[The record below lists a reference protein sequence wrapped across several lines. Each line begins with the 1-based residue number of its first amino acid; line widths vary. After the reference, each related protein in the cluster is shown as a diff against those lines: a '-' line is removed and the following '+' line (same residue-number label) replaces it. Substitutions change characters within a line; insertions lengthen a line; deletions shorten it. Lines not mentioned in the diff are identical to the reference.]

1 MTGEDPAKH
10 WLTSCSSTSS
20 ALKSFTP
27 RAFSKPLAF
36 SLARPTNKR
45 TPGLSLGDTIPP
57 GPGLS
62 RWRHLNWSWFPGV
75 DFGVAMVKS
84 WRRTGGTGGTAI
96 SELGQAECL
105 IMFDHV
111 WSPKEKMHHLSAS
124 VPNFQEEHWQFIVI
138 SWGFSRQKKI
148 GNRPGS
154 RGSAIAGTSNTR
166 SGSGLRGKTI
176 RSMTPSL
183 ARLPQLSM
191 MIHLEKRGCPT
202 NCFNGPWFRY
212 ISISMVTNRVGEWIE
227 LGLSI
232 KELWRIVGLYNL
244 CNNHYQSR
252 QNTGSHVAHPS
263 IQPPS

>member
-1 MTGEDPAKH
+1 
-10 WLTSCSSTSS
+10 
-20 ALKSFTP
+20 
-27 RAFSKPLAF
+27 
-36 SLARPTNKR
+36 
-45 TPGLSLGDTIPP
+45 
-57 GPGLS
+57 
-62 RWRHLNWSWFPGV
+62 
-75 DFGVAMVKS
+75 
-84 WRRTGGTGGTAI
+84 
-96 SELGQAECL
+96 
-105 IMFDHV
+105 MFDH
-111 WSPKEKMHHLSAS
+111 PKKKCTICLQVSRTS
-124 VPNFQEEHWQFIVI
+124 RKNTGNS
-138 SWGFSRQKKI
+138 SWFHGVFLGKKKI
-148 GNRPGS
+148 GNRPGG